1 MPRGPDLAHKATLL
15 DRATNYLLAHGLTS
29 VSLRDL
35 AEATGVSSRM
45 LVHHFGSKEHLL
57 VDALGEARRRQRTAF
72 EARLKA
78 QLGRPY
84 AEVVADAWRWMNT
97 DEAAPYLRLFG
108 ELHALATAPESPY
121 AEFARHSVTDWLPTL
136 EAGFLADGDQP
147 AQAQRLATLT
157 LAVTRG
163 LLLDRN
169 ALEDRVRVND
179 AQAFFVQLL
188 SRHRSQHQ
196 GAQPSAATGDTTTR
210 SS

>member
-1 MPRGPDLAHKATLL
+1 MSVPRSPDLAHRATLL
-15 DRATNYLLAHGLTS
+15 DRATDYLLTHGLTT

-57 VDALGEARRRQRTAF
+57 VEALGEARCRQRTAF

-78 QLGRPY
+78 QPGRPY
-84 AEVVADAWRWMNT
+84 ANVVADAWRWMGT
-97 DEAAPYLRLFG
+97 EEAGPYLRLFG
-108 ELHALATAPESPY
+108 ELHALATTPESPY
-121 AEFARHSVTDWLPTL
+121 ADFARRSVVDWLPAL
-136 EAGFLADGDQP
+136 EDGFLADGAQP

-169 ALEDRVRVND
+169 ATEDRARVDD
-179 AQAFFVQLL
+179 AQALFVQLL
-188 SRHRSQHQ
+188 TSHRSQRRQ
-196 GAQPSAATGDTTTR
+196 AVDV
-210 SS
+210 

>member
-1 MPRGPDLAHKATLL
+1 MIVPRSPDLAHKAALL
-15 DRATNYLLAHGLTS
+15 GRATDYLLTHGLTT

-57 VDALGEARRRQRTAF
+57 VEALGEARCRQRTAF

-78 QLGRPY
+78 QPGRPY
-84 AEVVADAWRWMNT
+84 ADVVANAWRWMGT
-97 DEAAPYLRLFG
+97 EEAGPYLRLFG
-108 ELHALATAPESPY
+108 ELHALATTPESPY
-121 AEFARHSVTDWLPTL
+121 ADFARHSVVDWLPAL
-136 EAGFLADGDQP
+136 EDGFLADGAQP

-169 ALEDRVRVND
+169 ALEDRARVDD
-179 AQAFFVQLL
+179 AHALFVQLL
-188 SRHRSQHQ
+188 TSHRSS
-196 GAQPSAATGDTTTR
+196 GAKQ
-210 SS
+210 